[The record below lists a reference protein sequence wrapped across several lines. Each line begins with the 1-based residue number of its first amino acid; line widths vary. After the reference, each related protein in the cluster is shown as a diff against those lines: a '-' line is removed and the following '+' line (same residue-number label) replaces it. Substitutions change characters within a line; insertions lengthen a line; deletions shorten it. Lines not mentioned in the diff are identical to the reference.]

1 MLIGK
6 ISQAWNN
13 SKGVYKMSVVFNE
26 ELKYCIGCR
35 WCKSA
40 IDKKYRLNRDDWK
53 CLHPKNISVDLLTGW
68 IIKGTFHP
76 DFLRGN
82 IRTLKEEIPGSCGVE
97 GKWFEKKV
105 KVI

>member
-1 MLIGK
+1 MG
-6 ISQAWNN
+6 
-13 SKGVYKMSVVFNE
+13 VVFNE

-35 WCKSA
+35 WCASTA
-40 IDKKYRLNRDDWK
+40 GDEKYPLNRDDWK
-53 CLHPKNISVDLLTGW
+53 CLHPKNISVDLLTGHT
-68 IIKGTFHP
+68 IKGILHP

-82 IRTLKEEIPGSCGVE
+82 IRALREKDPGICGIE